1 LGKPGDPRECESN
14 MNEAIFRIFAG
25 DRHVDIQTTSEGFP
39 LERLFELEEGDRLE
53 DSVFLRAPRSAVPS
67 EIRSFLTA
75 MKDIRVVAEGTPDA
89 RIEVALG
96 REPALEVEG
105 QRFSLTLSGELIAR
119 PKDRRRTL
127 AGNLGLFYSLSLFL
141 LEKRHGIVSYHS
153 STLVDEKNR
162 IVYINGGDASS
173 GKSVIMLEY
182 MAHYGAGCD
191 YRVLS
196 TEMGHLS
203 ILNGEMAVYRGAG
216 FDNVSLFPG
225 EPQKAELMSRLF
237 PHDEMPD
244 PDGQV
249 EVRGTDGSV
258 KAAVSVK
265 EFYARSDSYRSRDGY
280 RLVYLMPTIHPSY
293 KTVDPDILP
302 RGGYDGMLSSLIGV
316 ARQKLG
322 QKQPSWI
329 YDERAALFLPAWYL
343 GAEQTMEA
351 RTIEQSLGERHL
363 LAVVRIKGNP
373 KDFNAKPGAY
383 WSKIARLLELD

>member
-1 LGKPGDPRECESN
+1 
-14 MNEAIFRIFAG
+14 MNEAIFRVFAG
-25 DRHVDIQTTSEGFP
+25 DRSVDIQTASEDFP
-39 LERLFELEEGDRLE
+39 LERLLELDEGERLE
-53 DSVFLRAPRSAVPS
+53 DSVFLRDPRSAVPS

-89 RIEVALG
+89 RIEVASG
-96 REPALEVEG
+96 RKPALEVEG
-105 QRFSLTLSGELIAR
+105 DCFRLTLAPELIDM

-127 AGNLGLFYSLSLFL
+127 GGNLGLFYSLSLFL
-141 LEKRHGIVSYHS
+141 LEKKHGIVSYHS
-153 STLVDEKNR
+153 SALVDEKNR
-162 IVYINGGDASS
+162 IVYVNGGDASS

-182 MAHYGAGCD
+182 MAHYGAGSD

-203 ILNGEMAVYRGAG
+203 ILEGELTAYSGAA

-225 EPQKAELMSRLF
+225 EKEKIELMGRLF

-258 KAAVSVK
+258 KTAVGVR
-265 EFYARSDSYRSRDGY
+265 EYYARRDSYSSRDGY

-293 KTVDPDILP
+293 QTVDPALHRLP
-302 RGGYDGMLSSLIGV
+302 EGSYGGLLSSLIGV

-343 GAEQTMEA
+343 GAEQSMEA
-351 RTIEQSLGERHL
+351 RTIERSLGEQHL
-363 LAVVRIKGNP
+363 LAVVGIRGNP
-373 KDFNAKPGAY
+373 KDFNAKPGSY
-383 WSKIARLLELD
+383 WRKIARLLELD

>member
-1 LGKPGDPRECESN
+1 
-14 MNEAIFRIFAG
+14 MNGAIFRVFAG
-25 DRHVDIQTTSEGFP
+25 GRYVDIQTISETLP

-53 DSVFLRAPRSAVPS
+53 DSVFLRAPRSGVPA

-89 RIEVALG
+89 RVEIALD

-105 QRFSLTLSGELIAR
+105 DRFRLTLTPELIDR
-119 PKDRRRTL
+119 PGDRRRTL

-141 LEKRHGIVSYHS
+141 LEKKHGIVSYHS

-182 MAHYGAGCD
+182 MARHGADSD

-196 TEMGHLS
+196 AEMGHLS
-203 ILNGEMAVYRGAG
+203 ILDGELTVYSGAA
-216 FDNVSLFPG
+216 FDNVALFPG
-225 EPQKAELMSRLF
+225 EKEKIELMGRLF
-237 PHDEMPD
+237 PRDEMPD
-244 PDGQV
+244 PEGRV

-258 KAAVSVK
+258 KTAVGVG
-265 EFYARSDSYRSRDGY
+265 EFYARRDSYCSRDGY

-293 KTVDPDILP
+293 DTVDPVMHRVR
-302 RGGYDGMLSSLIGV
+302 RGSYGGLLSSLVGV

-343 GAEQTMEA
+343 GAEQSMEA
-351 RTIEQSLGERHL
+351 RTIEQSLAEQHL
-363 LAVVRIKGNP
+363 LAVVGIRGNP
-373 KDFNAKPGAY
+373 KDFNARPGAY
-383 WSKIARLLELD
+383 WSKIARLLDLD

>member
-1 LGKPGDPRECESN
+1 MK
-14 MNEAIFRIFAG
+14 EAIFRIFAG
-25 DRHVDIQTTSEGFP
+25 DKHVDIQTVTRGFP
-39 LERLFELEEGDRLE
+39 LERLFELEEGDKFE
-53 DSVFLRAPRSAVPS
+53 DSVFLRAPKSEVPS

-75 MKDIRVVAEGTPDA
+75 MRDIRVVAQGSADA
-89 RIEVALG
+89 RIGIDLG
-96 REPALEVEG
+96 EEPGLEVEG
-105 QRFSLTLSGELIAR
+105 EAFRLTLSPELIDR

-127 AGNLGLFYSLSLFL
+127 AGNLGLFYSLSLYL
-141 LEKRHGIVSYHS
+141 LEKKHGIVSYHS
-153 STLVDEKNR
+153 SALVDEKNR
-162 IVYINGGDASS
+162 LVYINGGEASS

-182 MAHYGAGCD
+182 MAHYGAGSE

-203 ILNGEMAVYRGAG
+203 IADGELTAYSGAG

-225 EPQKAELMSRLF
+225 EPEKTELMGRLF
-237 PHDEMPD
+237 PQDRMPD
-244 PDGQV
+244 PDGEV

-258 KAAVSVK
+258 KTAVSVG
-265 EFYARSDSYRSRDGY
+265 EYYARGSSYCSREGY

-293 KTVDPDILP
+293 KTMDPVILP
-302 RGGYDGMLSSLIGV
+302 RESYGGLLSSLIGV

-343 GAEQTMEA
+343 GAEQRMEA
-351 RTIEQSLGERHL
+351 GTIERSLQERYL
-363 LAVVRIKGNP
+363 RAVVRIKGNP
-373 KDFNAKPGAY
+373 MDFNRDPGAY

>member
-1 LGKPGDPRECESN
+1 
-14 MNEAIFRIFAG
+14 MNEAIFRVFAG
-25 DRHVDIQTTSEGFP
+25 DRHIDIQTVTRGFP
-39 LERLFELEEGDRLE
+39 LERLLELEEGDRLE
-53 DSVFLRAPRSAVPS
+53 DSVFLRAPRSVVPS

-75 MKDIRVVAEGTPDA
+75 MKDIRVVAEGTPDN

-96 REPALEVEG
+96 PEPGLQVEG
-105 QRFSLTLSGELIAR
+105 DCFRLTLTPELVDS

-141 LEKRHGIVSYHS
+141 LEKKYGIVSYHS
-153 STLVDEKNR
+153 SALVDEKNR
-162 IVYINGGDASS
+162 IVYINGGEASS

-182 MAHYGAGCD
+182 MAHYGEGSD

-203 ILNGEMAVYRGAG
+203 IREGELTAYSGAA

-225 EPQKAELMSRLF
+225 ERDKIQLMGRLF

-244 PDGQV
+244 PDGEV

-258 KAAVSVK
+258 KTAVSVR

-293 KTVDPDILP
+293 KTVDPAIQRLP
-302 RGGYDGMLSSLIGV
+302 QGSYDGLLSSLIGV

-343 GAEQTMEA
+343 GTEQPMEA
-351 RTIEQSLGERHL
+351 RTIEQSLSEQHL
-363 LAVVRIKGNP
+363 LAVVRIRGNP
-373 KDFNAKPGAY
+373 MDFNAKPGSY
-383 WSKIARLLELD
+383 WSKVARLLGLD

>member
-1 LGKPGDPRECESN
+1 

-25 DRHVDIQTTSEGFP
+25 DRHIDIQTVSEGFP
-39 LERLFELEEGDRLE
+39 LERLLELEEGQRLE
-53 DSVFLRAPRSAVPS
+53 DSVFLRAPRSIAPS

-75 MKDIRVVAEGTPDA
+75 MKDIRVVAAGTPDG
-89 RIEVALG
+89 RIEIALG
-96 REPALEVEG
+96 REPALQVETD
-105 QRFSLTLSGELIAR
+105 RIRLILTAELIDKPR
-119 PKDRRRTL
+119 DRRRTL

-141 LEKRHGIVSYHS
+141 LEKKHGIVSYHS
-153 STLVDEKNR
+153 SALVDEKNR
-162 IVYINGGDASS
+162 IVYINGGEASS

-182 MAHYGAGCD
+182 MAHYGARSD

-203 ILNGEMAVYRGAG
+203 IREGELTAYSGAA

-225 EPQKAELMSRLF
+225 EKEKIELMRGLF

-244 PDGQV
+244 PDGRV

-258 KAAVSVK
+258 KTAVGVR
-265 EFYARSDSYRSRDGY
+265 EFYARSDSYCSRDGY

-293 KTVDPDILP
+293 QTVEPTVQYLTE
-302 RGGYDGMLSSLIGV
+302 GSYDGLLSSLIGV

-329 YDERAALFLPAWYL
+329 YDERAALFLPSWYL
-343 GAEQTMEA
+343 GAEQSMEA
-351 RTIEQSLGERHL
+351 QTIEQSLSERHL
-363 LAVVRIKGNP
+363 LAVVRIRGNP
-373 KDFNAKPGAY
+373 RDFNARPGSY
-383 WSKIARLLELD
+383 WSKIAGLLELD

>member
-1 LGKPGDPRECESN
+1 

-25 DRHVDIQTTSEGFP
+25 DKYIDIQTVSEGLP
-39 LERLFELEEGDRLE
+39 LERLLELEEGERLE
-53 DSVFLRAPRSAVPS
+53 ESVFLRAPRSAVPS

-75 MKDIRVVAEGTPDA
+75 MKQIQVVAEGTPDA
-89 RIEVALG
+89 RIEVASG

-105 QRFSLTLSGELIAR
+105 DCFRLTLPSELIDMPR
-119 PKDRRRTL
+119 DRRRTL
-127 AGNLGLFYSLSLFL
+127 GGNLGLFYSLSLFL
-141 LEKRHGIVSYHS
+141 LEKKHGIVSYHS
-153 STLVDEKNR
+153 SALVDEKNR
-162 IVYINGGDASS
+162 IVYVNGGEASS

-182 MAHYGAGCD
+182 MAHYGAGSD

-203 ILNGEMAVYRGAG
+203 IREGELTAYSGAA

-225 EPQKAELMSRLF
+225 EKEKIELMSRLF
-237 PHDEMPD
+237 PRDEMPD

-258 KAAVSVK
+258 KTAVGVR
-265 EFYARSDSYRSRDGY
+265 EYYARRDSYSSREGY

-293 KTVDPDILP
+293 QTVDPALH
-302 RGGYDGMLSSLIGV
+302 RLAEGSCDGLLSSLIGV

-343 GAEQTMEA
+343 GAEQSMEA
-351 RTIEQSLGERHL
+351 RTIEGSLGEQHL
-363 LAVVRIKGNP
+363 LAVVGIRGNP
-373 KDFNAKPGAY
+373 KDFNARPGSY
-383 WSKIARLLELD
+383 WRKIARLLELD

>member
-1 LGKPGDPRECESN
+1 MK
-14 MNEAIFRIFAG
+14 EAIFRIFAG
-25 DRHVDIQTTSEGFP
+25 DKHVDIQTVTRGFP
-39 LERLFELEEGDRLE
+39 LERLFELEEGDKFE
-53 DSVFLRAPRSAVPS
+53 DSVFLRAPKSEVPS

-75 MKDIRVVAEGTPDA
+75 MRDIRVVAQGSADA
-89 RIEVALG
+89 RIGIDLG
-96 REPALEVEG
+96 EEPGLEVEG
-105 QRFSLTLSGELIAR
+105 EAFRLTLSPELIDR

-127 AGNLGLFYSLSLFL
+127 AGNLGLFYSLSLYL
-141 LEKRHGIVSYHS
+141 LEKKHGIVSYHS
-153 STLVDEKNR
+153 SALVDEKNR
-162 IVYINGGDASS
+162 LVYINGGEASS

-182 MAHYGAGCD
+182 MAHYGAGSE

-203 ILNGEMAVYRGAG
+203 IADGELTAYSGAG

-225 EPQKAELMSRLF
+225 EPEKTELMGRLF
-237 PHDEMPD
+237 PQDRMPD
-244 PDGQV
+244 PDGEV

-258 KAAVSVK
+258 KTAVSVG
-265 EFYARSDSYRSRDGY
+265 EYYARSSSYCSREGY

-293 KTVDPDILP
+293 KTMDPVILP
-302 RGGYDGMLSSLIGV
+302 RESYGGLLSSLIGV

-343 GAEQTMEA
+343 GAEQRMEG
-351 RTIEQSLGERHL
+351 RTIERSLQERSL
-363 LAVVRIKGNP
+363 RAVVRIKGNP
-373 KDFNAKPGAY
+373 MDFNRDPGAY

>member
-1 LGKPGDPRECESN
+1 MK
-14 MNEAIFRIFAG
+14 EAIFRIFAG
-25 DRHVDIQTTSEGFP
+25 DKHVDIQTVTRGFP
-39 LERLFELEEGDRLE
+39 LERLFELEEGDKLE
-53 DSVFLRAPRSAVPS
+53 DSVFLRAPKSEVPS

-75 MKDIRVVAEGTPDA
+75 MRDIRVEAQGSADA
-89 RIEVALG
+89 RIGIDLG
-96 REPALEVEG
+96 EEPGLEVEG
-105 QRFSLTLSGELIAR
+105 EAFRLTLSPELIDR

-127 AGNLGLFYSLSLFL
+127 AGNLGLFYSLSLYL
-141 LEKRHGIVSYHS
+141 LEKKHGIVSYHS
-153 STLVDEKNR
+153 SALVDEKNR
-162 IVYINGGDASS
+162 LVYINGGEASS

-182 MAHYGAGCD
+182 MAHYGAGSE

-203 ILNGEMAVYRGAG
+203 IADGELTAYSGAG

-225 EPQKAELMSRLF
+225 EPEKTELMGRLF
-237 PHDEMPD
+237 PQDRMPD
-244 PDGQV
+244 PDGEV

-258 KAAVSVK
+258 KTAVSVG
-265 EFYARSDSYRSRDGY
+265 EYYARSSSYCSREGY

-293 KTVDPDILP
+293 KTMDPVILP
-302 RGGYDGMLSSLIGV
+302 RESYGGLLSSLIGV

-343 GAEQTMEA
+343 GAEQRMEG
-351 RTIEQSLGERHL
+351 RTIERSLQERSL
-363 LAVVRIKGNP
+363 RAVVRIKGNP
-373 KDFNAKPGAY
+373 MDFNRDPGAY

>member
-1 LGKPGDPRECESN
+1 
-14 MNEAIFRIFAG
+14 MNEAIFRVFAG
-25 DRHVDIQTTSEGFP
+25 DRSVDIQTASESLP
-39 LERLFELEEGDRLE
+39 LERLFELKEGDSLE
-53 DSVFLRAPRSAVPS
+53 ESVFFRAPRSAVPS

-89 RIEVALG
+89 RIEVVPG

-105 QRFSLTLSGELIAR
+105 DCFRLTLTDELIDR
-119 PKDRRRTL
+119 PRDRRRTL

-141 LEKRHGIVSYHS
+141 LEKKHGIVSYHS
-153 STLVDEKNR
+153 SALVDEKNR
-162 IVYINGGDASS
+162 IVYVNGGEPSS

-182 MAHYGAGCD
+182 MAHYGGDSD

-203 ILNGEMAVYRGAG
+203 RREGELSAYSGAA

-225 EPQKAELMSRLF
+225 EREKIELMSRLF
-237 PHDEMPD
+237 PYDEMPD

-258 KAAVSVK
+258 KTAVSVR

-293 KTVDPDILP
+293 DTVDPVLHRLP
-302 RGGYDGMLSSLIGV
+302 EGSYGGLLSSLIGV

-343 GAEQTMEA
+343 GAEQPMEA
-351 RTIEQSLGERHL
+351 RTIEQSLSEQHL
-363 LAVVRIKGNP
+363 LAVVRIRGNP
-373 KDFNAKPGAY
+373 MDFNAKPGSY

>member
-1 LGKPGDPRECESN
+1 MK
-14 MNEAIFRIFAG
+14 EAIFRIFAG
-25 DRHVDIQTTSEGFP
+25 DKYIDIQTVTRGFP
-39 LERLFELEEGDRLE
+39 LERLFELEEGDKLE
-53 DSVFLRAPRSAVPS
+53 DSVFLRAPKSEVPS

-75 MKDIRVVAEGTPDA
+75 MRDIRVEAQGSADA
-89 RIEVALG
+89 RIGIDLG
-96 REPALEVEG
+96 EEPGLEVEG
-105 QRFSLTLSGELIAR
+105 EAFRLTLSPELIDR

-127 AGNLGLFYSLSLFL
+127 AGNLGLFYSLSLYL
-141 LEKRHGIVSYHS
+141 LEKKHGIVSYHS
-153 STLVDEKNR
+153 SALVDEKNR
-162 IVYINGGDASS
+162 LVYINGGEASS

-182 MAHYGAGCD
+182 MAHYGAGSE

-203 ILNGEMAVYRGAG
+203 IADGELTAYSGAG

-225 EPQKAELMSRLF
+225 EPEKTELMGRLF
-237 PHDEMPD
+237 PQDRMPD
-244 PDGQV
+244 PDGEV

-258 KAAVSVK
+258 KTAVSVG
-265 EFYARSDSYRSRDGY
+265 EYYARSSSYCSREGY

-293 KTVDPDILP
+293 KTMDPVILP
-302 RGGYDGMLSSLIGV
+302 RESYGGLLSSLIGV

-343 GAEQTMEA
+343 GAEQRMEG
-351 RTIEQSLGERHL
+351 RTIERSLQERYL
-363 LAVVRIKGNP
+363 RAVVRIKGNP
-373 KDFNAKPGAY
+373 MDFNRDPGAY

>member
-1 LGKPGDPRECESN
+1 

-25 DRHVDIQTTSEGFP
+25 HRYIDIRTISEGFP
-39 LERLFELEEGDRLE
+39 LERLLELEEGDRLE

-75 MKDIRVVAEGTPDA
+75 MKDIRVVAEGIPDA
-89 RIEVALG
+89 RIEFALG
-96 REPALEVEG
+96 REPNLQAEG
-105 QRFSLTLSGELIAR
+105 DCFRLTLTPGLIDR
-119 PKDRRRTL
+119 PRDRRRTL
-127 AGNLGLFYSLSLFL
+127 AGNLGLLYSLSLFL
-141 LEKRHGIVSYHS
+141 LEKKHGIVSYHS
-153 STLVDEKNR
+153 SALVDEKNR
-162 IVYINGGDASS
+162 IVYINGGEASS

-182 MAHYGAGCD
+182 MAHYGAGSD

-203 ILNGEMAVYRGAG
+203 ILEGELTAYSGAS

-225 EPQKAELMSRLF
+225 EPEKTDLMGRLF

-244 PDGQV
+244 PDGEV

-258 KAAVSVK
+258 KTAVSVK
-265 EFYARSDSYRSRDGY
+265 EFYARRDSYCSRDGY

-293 KTVDPDILP
+293 KTVDPAIQRLP
-302 RGGYDGMLSSLIGV
+302 QGSYDGLLSSLIGV

-343 GAEQTMEA
+343 GAEQAMEA
-351 RTIEQSLGERHL
+351 RTIEQSLSERHL
-363 LAVVRIKGNP
+363 LAVVRIRGNP
-373 KDFNAKPGAY
+373 KDFNAKPGSY

>member
-1 LGKPGDPRECESN
+1 
-14 MNEAIFRIFAG
+14 MNEALFRIFAG
-25 DRHVDIQTTSEGFP
+25 DRYVDIQTVTQGFA
-39 LERLFELEEGDRLE
+39 LERLFELEEGEKLE
-53 DSVFLRAPRSAVPS
+53 GSVFLRAPRSIVPS

-75 MKDIRVVAEGTPDA
+75 MRDIQVVAQGTPDA
-89 RIEVALG
+89 RIDVYLG
-96 REPALEVEG
+96 KEPGLSVG
-105 QRFSLTLSGELIAR
+105 GDSLRLTLNPELIDR

-141 LEKRHGIVSYHS
+141 LEKKHGIVSYHS
-153 STLVDEKNR
+153 SALVDEKNR
-162 IVYINGGDASS
+162 LVYINGGEASS

-182 MAHYGAGCD
+182 MAHYGPRSE

-203 ILNGEMAVYRGAG
+203 IVDGELAAYSGAG

-225 EPQKAELMSRLF
+225 EPEKTELMGSLF

-244 PDGQV
+244 PDGEI

-258 KAAVSVK
+258 KTAVSVN
-265 EFYARSDSYRSRDGY
+265 EYYARSSSYSSREGY
-280 RLVYLMPTIHPSY
+280 KLVYLMPTIHPSY

-302 RGGYDGMLSSLIGV
+302 KASYGGLLSSLIGV

-343 GAEQTMEA
+343 GAEQQMEA
-351 RTIEQSLGERHL
+351 RTIEESLQDQHL
-363 LAVVRIKGNP
+363 RAVVRIKGNP
-373 KDFNAKPGAY
+373 MDFNRQPGAY
-383 WSKIARLLELD
+383 WDKIARLLELD

>member
-1 LGKPGDPRECESN
+1 

-25 DRHVDIQTTSEGFP
+25 DRSVDIQTASENLP
-39 LERLFELEEGDRLE
+39 LERLFELEEGERLE

-75 MKDIRVVAEGTPDA
+75 MKGIRVVSGATPDI
-89 RIEVALG
+89 RIEVASG
-96 REPALEVEG
+96 PEPELRVEG
-105 QRFSLTLSGELIAR
+105 ERFRLTLPRELIDR
-119 PKDRRRTL
+119 PRDRRRTL

-141 LEKRHGIVSYHS
+141 LEKKHQIVSYHS
-153 STLVDEKNR
+153 SALVDERNR
-162 IVYINGGDASS
+162 IVYINGGEASS

-182 MAHYGAGCD
+182 MAHYGAGSDC
-191 YRVLS
+191 RVLS

-203 ILNGEMAVYRGAG
+203 IVGDELTAFSGAA

-225 EPQKAELMSRLF
+225 EPEKIELMGRLF
-237 PHDEMPD
+237 PRDEMPD
-244 PDGQV
+244 PDGRV

-258 KAAVSVK
+258 KTAVSVK

-293 KTVDPDILP
+293 QTEEPFILP
-302 RGGYDGMLSSLIGV
+302 REQHGGLLSSLIGV

-329 YDERAALFLPAWYL
+329 YDERASLFLPAWYL
-343 GAEQTMEA
+343 GAEQEMEA
-351 RTIEQSLGERHL
+351 RTVEQSLSGRHL
-363 LAVVRIKGNP
+363 LDVVRIRGNP
-373 KDFNAKPGAY
+373 KDFNRDPGAY
-383 WSKIARLLELD
+383 WGRVARLLGLE

>member
-1 LGKPGDPRECESN
+1 
-14 MNEAIFRIFAG
+14 MNEALFRIFAG
-25 DRHVDIQTTSEGFP
+25 DKYIDIRTVTQGFP
-39 LERLFELEEGDRLE
+39 LERLFELEEGDKLE
-53 DSVFLRAPRSAVPS
+53 DSVFLRAPNSIVPS

-75 MKDIRVVAEGTPDA
+75 MKEIRVVSEGVPDA
-89 RIEVALG
+89 RIEVDLD
-96 REPALEVEG
+96 REPGLSVEG
-105 QRFSLTLSGELIAR
+105 GVFRLTLCPELIDR

-141 LEKRHGIVSYHS
+141 LEKKHGIVSYHS
-153 STLVDEKNR
+153 SALVDEKNR
-162 IVYINGGDASS
+162 LVYINGGDASS

-182 MAHYGAGCD
+182 MAHYGPGSD

-203 ILNGEMAVYRGAG
+203 IVDGELAAYGGAG

-225 EPQKAELMSRLF
+225 EPEKTELMGRLF
-237 PHDEMPD
+237 PHDPMPD
-244 PDGQV
+244 PDGDI

-258 KAAVSVK
+258 KTAVSVK
-265 EFYARSDSYRSRDGY
+265 QFYARSSFYSSREGY

-293 KTVDPDILP
+293 ETQDPDILP
-302 RGGYDGMLSSLIGV
+302 RASYGGLLSSLIGV

-343 GAEQTMEA
+343 GAEQQMES
-351 RTIEQSLGERHL
+351 RTIGESLKEQHL
-363 LAVVRIKGNP
+363 RAVVRIKGNP
-373 KDFNAKPGAY
+373 MDFNRNPGAY
-383 WSKIARLLELD
+383 WSKIARLLRLD

>member
-1 LGKPGDPRECESN
+1 

-25 DRHVDIQTTSEGFP
+25 DRYIDIQTVTRGFP

-53 DSVFLRAPRSAVPS
+53 ESVFLRAPRSIVPS

-75 MKDIRVVAEGTPDA
+75 MKDIRVVAQGRPDA
-89 RIEVALG
+89 CIEIATG
-96 REPALEVEG
+96 KEPGLIVEEDL
-105 QRFSLTLSGELIAR
+105 FKLTLSPELIER

-141 LEKRHGIVSYHS
+141 LEKKHGIVSYHS
-153 STLVDEKNR
+153 SALVDEKNR
-162 IVYINGGDASS
+162 LLYINGGEASS

-182 MAHYGAGCD
+182 MAHYGPDSD

-203 ILNGEMAVYRGAG
+203 ILEGELTAYRGAG

-225 EPQKAELMSRLF
+225 EPEKTDLMGRLF
-237 PHDEMPD
+237 PHDPMPD
-244 PDGQV
+244 PDGDI

-258 KAAVSVK
+258 KTAVSVN
-265 EFYARSDSYRSRDGY
+265 EFYARSSSYSSKDGY

-302 RGGYDGMLSSLIGV
+302 KGSYGGLLSSLIGV

-343 GAEQTMEA
+343 GAEQPMES
-351 RTIEQSLGERHL
+351 RTIEESLREQHL
-363 LAVVRIKGNP
+363 RAVVRIKGNP
-373 KDFNAKPGAY
+373 MDFNRNPGAY
-383 WSKIARLLELD
+383 WSKIARLLKLD

>member
-1 LGKPGDPRECESN
+1 MK
-14 MNEAIFRIFAG
+14 EALFRIFAG
-25 DRHVDIQTTSEGFP
+25 DKYIDIQTVTRGFP
-39 LERLFELEEGDRLE
+39 LERLFELEEGDKLE
-53 DSVFLRAPRSAVPS
+53 DSVFLRAPKSEVPS

-75 MKDIRVVAEGTPDA
+75 MRDIRVEAQGSADA
-89 RIEVALG
+89 RIGIDLG
-96 REPALEVEG
+96 EEPGLEVEG
-105 QRFSLTLSGELIAR
+105 EAFRLTLSPELIDR

-127 AGNLGLFYSLSLFL
+127 AGNLGLFYSLSLYL
-141 LEKRHGIVSYHS
+141 LEKKHGIVSYHS
-153 STLVDEKNR
+153 SALVDEKNR
-162 IVYINGGDASS
+162 LVYINGGEASS

-182 MAHYGAGCD
+182 MAHYGAGSE

-203 ILNGEMAVYRGAG
+203 IADGELTAYSGAG

-225 EPQKAELMSRLF
+225 EPEKTELMGRLF
-237 PHDEMPD
+237 PQDRMPD
-244 PDGQV
+244 PDGEV

-258 KAAVSVK
+258 KTAVSVG
-265 EFYARSDSYRSRDGY
+265 EYYARSSSYCSREGY

-293 KTVDPDILP
+293 KTMDPVILP
-302 RGGYDGMLSSLIGV
+302 RESYGGLLSSLIGV

-343 GAEQTMEA
+343 GAEQRMEG
-351 RTIEQSLGERHL
+351 RTIERSLQERSL
-363 LAVVRIKGNP
+363 RAVVRIKGNP
-373 KDFNAKPGAY
+373 MDFNRDPGAY

>member
-1 LGKPGDPRECESN
+1 
-14 MNEAIFRIFAG
+14 MNEALFRIFAG
-25 DRHVDIQTTSEGFP
+25 DRYVDIQIVSRGFP
-39 LERLFELEEGDRLE
+39 LERLFELEEGDKLE
-53 DSVFLRAPRSAVPS
+53 DSVFIRAPKSAVPS

-75 MKDIRVVAEGTPDA
+75 MKDIRVVTRGTPDA
-89 RIEVALG
+89 RIEVGLAE
-96 REPALEVEG
+96 EPGLSVE
-105 QRFSLTLSGELIAR
+105 RDSFRLTLNPELIDR

-141 LEKRHGIVSYHS
+141 LEKKHGIVSYHS
-153 STLVDEKNR
+153 SALVDEKNKL
-162 IVYINGGDASS
+162 VYINGGEASS

-182 MAHYGAGCD
+182 MAHYGAGSE

-203 ILNGEMAVYRGAG
+203 IADDELTAYSGAG

-225 EPQKAELMSRLF
+225 EPEKTELMGRLF
-237 PHDEMPD
+237 PQDRMPD
-244 PDGQV
+244 PDGEV

-258 KAAVSVK
+258 KTAVSVG
-265 EFYARSDSYRSRDGY
+265 EYYARSSSYCSREGY

-302 RGGYDGMLSSLIGV
+302 RGSYGGLLSSLIGV

-343 GAEQTMEA
+343 GAEQRMEG
-351 RTIEQSLGERHL
+351 RTIERSLEDQYLR
-363 LAVVRIKGNP
+363 AVVRIKGNP
-373 KDFNAKPGAY
+373 MDFNRDPGAF